1 MKLVVILLHCFFFLT
16 AASCQT
22 GNKATT
28 NKQNIKNMETI
39 YESKSADFTI
49 KFQRLSDTLST
60 TWETIF
66 TNKNGEELIL
76 EKDFVEKDSA
86 WLHQETVNE
95 SPVDLY
101 NITTSIVDDNFI
113 YIVYNRFGEVYVVKY
128 DWQKKEKINK
138 EKKVIQKYLASG
150 GFGLMKNDGELK
162 KINNILYLYLHV
174 GQSFSGVKSGLYI
187 INTPNFAIAK
197 INFNEEISP
206 IKTTK
211 IKQSAMQWMEQTE
224 SSIKE
229 WEKMTAKEKEQ
240 NKDAKISDEE
250 LNNLKTLKKHSAEE
264 FSYFHLPSDIDK
276 CRDEETRLFNIG
288 FETYSLFSTN
298 TDFNNGSK
306 YIQAVLVENKTVALN
321 TNIIVVNYIKGK
333 VYETG
338 IKNGLD
344 DDMIYFFYKDNPL
357 GDVKII
363 RYNNHPM
370 IGYWYIGNYK
380 EASIAL

>member
-95 SPVDLY
+95 SSVDLY

-187 INTPNFAIAK
+187 INTHNFAIAK

-211 IKQSAMQWMEQTE
+211 IKQSA
-224 SSIKE
+224 
-229 WEKMTAKEKEQ
+229 
-240 NKDAKISDEE
+240 
-250 LNNLKTLKKHSAEE
+250 
-264 FSYFHLPSDIDK
+264 
-276 CRDEETRLFNIG
+276 
-288 FETYSLFSTN
+288 
-298 TDFNNGSK
+298 
-306 YIQAVLVENKTVALN
+306 
-321 TNIIVVNYIKGK
+321 
-333 VYETG
+333 
-338 IKNGLD
+338 
-344 DDMIYFFYKDNPL
+344 
-357 GDVKII
+357 
-363 RYNNHPM
+363 
-370 IGYWYIGNYK
+370 
-380 EASIAL
+380 